1 MGCAR
6 SKLDDNEAVALCKD
20 RFNLLSEA
28 IQLRYGLADAHAEYL
43 MSLRRVGESL
53 HKFFDEQHFLSHPS
67 PILTLPTQ
75 RKGDPMPPLS
85 PIPAPQPPAATAVGH
100 HLSRSNS
107 GSHLHLDPS
116 DSDFSDD
123 DDDGPLHSVNS
134 SPTGGGGGAK
144 TYVSYA
150 KKVSA
155 GPVVSYEMP
164 PPASPEVV
172 KVGEPSFDSNPYL
185 AQGSDYGVNPY
196 YYPPYSTDGG
206 MGSNFFGG
214 SSPPPPAAGPSS
226 AAASSSAQPPPP
238 PSPPTVSGWDFLNP
252 FESYNNYY
260 AYTPSRSSKDVR
272 EEEGIPDLEDE
283 ETEVIKEA
291 YGDQKH
297 IAAASSSAQ
306 VEIPS
311 SRRAE
316 SAVEEKALNQAGPS
330 GGDREDEPTPADEA
344 QKGLPM
350 EVAGKKPVP
359 QSRAA
364 SEVAREIKVLFLRAS
379 QSCDALSGM
388 LEVDKRP
395 YHRKNAIVPTMSLTS
410 GNSARN
416 GEPEG
421 NEEVVM
427 ESVSLSSTLQ
437 KLYIWE
443 RKLYE
448 EVRAEEE
455 MRLLLER
462 KSRLLKRL
470 DDKGAEDDRINA
482 TQAKVKKLSTRIGVA
497 IQVVDSISRKV
508 SALRDEELW
517 PQLNELIQ
525 GFVRMWRALMECHKS
540 QWEAVIESRSL
551 DAAAAAA
558 GGGNPGAA
566 RELELELLAWIERFC
581 SWFNTQKKFAAALN
595 AWLLRIIRDE
605 PEVTAD
611 GVAPFSPGRL
621 GAPPVFVVCNQWSQ
635 AMENTSDREVVDAM
649 QAFASSVLQ
658 LWDQRRQAEQPA
670 AGGKDQARKLRAWE
684 KDEQAVQGAVAAL
697 NRKLSVITNPRG
709 IHIYG
714 EMLHQGHALKP
725 LSLHEDLRQIF
736 DAMERLADSSV
747 RIYDG
752 LLICARTEQERAA
765 RGHGRDPP

>member
-134 SPTGGGGGAK
+134 SPTGGRRRGQNLCQLREEGLGGA
-144 TYVSYA
+144 
-150 KKVSA
+150 
-155 GPVVSYEMP
+155 GPILTLRRAPTM
-164 PPASPEVV
+164 ASIRTIIR
-172 KVGEPSFDSNPYL
+172 L
-185 AQGSDYGVNPY
+185 TRLMAR
-196 YYPPYSTDGG
+196 
-206 MGSNFFGG
+206 
-214 SSPPPPAAGPSS
+214 
-226 AAASSSAQPPPP
+226 AQPW
-238 PSPPTVSGWDFLNP
+238 VSGWDFLNP

-330 GGDREDEPTPADEA
+330 GGDREDELTPADEA

-525 GFVRMWRALMECHKS
+525 GFVRMWKALMECHKS
-540 QWEAVIESRSL
+540 QWEAVVESRSL

-611 GVAPFSPGRL
+611 G
-621 GAPPVFVVCNQWSQ
+621 WSQ